1 MPNAKNISQVAEIQ
15 GKLAKAHAVI
25 LADYRGLTVA
35 ELTELRRALRAQ
47 QMEMK
52 VYKNRLVRQALKG
65 TVEGLDGQLTGP
77 TAVTFSYGDP
87 VAPAKILATFAKAHA
102 KLQLKGGLV
111 EGEVVDKLKVTQ
123 LAALPSRE
131 ELLTKL
137 VFVLDSPITGL
148 VRVLNGTLQGLPNV
162 LNRIKEKKA

>member
-1 MPNAKNISQVAEIQ
+1 
-15 GKLAKAHAVI
+15 
-25 LADYRGLTVA
+25 
-35 ELTELRRALRAQ
+35 
-47 QMEMK
+47 
-52 VYKNRLVRQALKG
+52 
-65 TVEGLDGQLTGP
+65 
-77 TAVTFSYGDP
+77 

-137 VFVLDSPITGL
+137 VFVLNSPITGL

>member
-137 VFVLDSPITGL
+137 VFVLNSPITGL